1 VLQSMGSQGIK
12 HGLATEQ
19 QPQHAYSGRHTL
31 LEADFCLHRHR
42 VFQGH
47 KTNKSKL
54 PLGKEGLVAEME
66 RILPLASTP
75 SKYCEFSTL
84 CYSLNKKIKIV
95 L

>member
-1 VLQSMGSQGIK
+1 MLQSMGSQRIK
-12 HGLATEQ
+12 HGLATATDTTCLYRQ
-19 QPQHAYSGRHTL
+19 TYAFRGRL
-31 LEADFCLHRHR
+31 CLHRHR

-54 PLGKEGLVAEME
+54 PLGKEGLVSEME
-66 RILPLASTP
+66 RILALTSTP
-75 SKYCEFSTL
+75 SQYCEFSTL